1 MQKLIEEITPFYS
14 PEAIQEFKRDKEKV
28 QVIEKKKAL
37 KNTVK
42 SFEIENI
49 FYRKDPRKLFANT
62 LNVISEKLAE
72 LLKRKGPFKASL
84 TLQVE
89 LKKSFTRDGK
99 IFFEHVPPYFNS
111 PTFTITNEFEIK
123 LELEQAEEK
132 ILNRI
137 ANWISRGSGFVI
149 EIILTFFV
157 NIVSY
162 VPLKARSHLPL
173 SEELRNPHKGL
184 INLHN
189 NDNKCFLWSHIR
201 HINPLERN
209 PQRIT
214 LKDKELVKTLDYSGV
229 TFPVSIKDM
238 GKIEKQNKININ
250 VLGYTKGEPHPI
262 RSSKENYEDTLN
274 VLLIEE
280 EKEEKEK
287 EEMTLKEKLKSVIA
301 EKTSKREKPQPIK
314 KHYVLIKDINRFLFN
329 FSEHETKKYF
339 CMHCVQCFYSA
350 GHLEKH
356 KEDCLRINGTQK
368 IEMPPPG
375 SKVYFQNYQ
384 NQLPVPFVIYDDFEA
399 ILALH
404 VKKSLIL

>member
-1 MQKLIEEITPFYS
+1 MIIKYYKQMVKKKSDAPRQHIRLMEKSFQPTLLDQPLKRKRRIKNKQLYFEPLAKTLKPTPYVTPKPVPPPRRKKPIPFPRAEKKRVPDPRMQKLIGEITPFYS

-89 LKKSFTRDGK
+89 LEKSFTRDGK
-99 IFFEHVPPYFNS
+99 VFFEHVRPYFNS

-123 LELEQAEEK
+123 LELEQAGEK
-132 ILNRI
+132 LLHRI
-137 ANWISRGSGFVI
+137 ANWISRGSGFVT
-149 EIILTFFV
+149 EIILKFFV

-173 SEELRNPHKGL
+173 PEELRNPRKGL

-201 HINPLERN
+201 HINPLESN
-209 PQRIT
+209 PQKIT
-214 LKDKELVKTLDYSGV
+214 LKDKELVKALDYSGA

-280 EKEEKEK
+280 EKKEKEK
-287 EEMTLKEKLKSVIA
+287 E
-301 EKTSKREKPQPIK
+301 
-314 KHYVLIKDINRFLFN
+314 
-329 FSEHETKKYF
+329 
-339 CMHCVQCFYSA
+339 
-350 GHLEKH
+350 
-356 KEDCLRINGTQK
+356 
-368 IEMPPPG
+368 
-375 SKVYFQNYQ
+375 
-384 NQLPVPFVIYDDFEA
+384 
-399 ILALH
+399 
-404 VKKSLIL
+404 